1 MFKKNDYVLYNYDGD
16 ELISRILDINGEKAT
31 IEVCLSIRRGEE
43 TLTDTMEV
51 NMSELKALPNPSE
64 MTFEEA

>member
-16 ELISRILDINGEKAT
+16 DLISRIISISGNKAQ

-43 TLTDTMEV
+43 TLTDTMEADV
-51 NMSELKALPNPSE
+51 SELKPLPKPSE
-64 MTFEEA
+64 LSLDK